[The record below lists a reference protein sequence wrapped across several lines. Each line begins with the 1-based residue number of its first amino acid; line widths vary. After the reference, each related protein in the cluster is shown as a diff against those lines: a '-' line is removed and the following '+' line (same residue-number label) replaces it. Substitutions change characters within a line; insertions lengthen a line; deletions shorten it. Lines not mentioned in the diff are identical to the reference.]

1 MKAHKIITIITIILA
16 IIIISIASFEGVYKL
31 KEYKVVNV
39 VPDYLLSMEFKN
51 SRVAN
56 FIVSDEVSETK
67 IYDKDGNE
75 VTEEQEGIEYTEENG
90 YKTVETKVNSEES
103 LNVSN
108 YKLSKKII
116 EKRLKDIKAEQYT
129 IKLDESNGKIQ
140 LEIPENEDTDEIL
153 AVLAQKGVFELQDS
167 ETKEVL
173 LNNSNIKNAAVVY
186 GQTESG
192 VSVYLQIKFDKE
204 GTSKLEEIS
213 KKYIKTTEQQT
224 NEAGETEDKEVTKE
238 VSIVFDGQEYRS
250 TYFGDT
256 ISDGTLNVAM
266 GSGKDSASV
275 ENYVLVANELKAIL
289 NSGILPIQYEISENT
304 VSPRI
309 TTENIKIAAYV
320 VLAMFAISL
329 IYFIFK
335 LKFKGILAAVL
346 QIGYVALLL
355 LTLRYTNVVISLE
368 GIVGIMVGIIL
379 NYMFIYFAF
388 RNIEDD
394 YVKGTMAKFAIKLIP
409 IYIIAIVFTFNRLTN
424 IASLGMTL
432 VWGLIILYLYN
443 LIFTQVAVKEIKN
456 N

>member
-129 IKLDESNGKIQ
+129 IKLDESNGNIQ

-173 LNNSNIKNAAVVY
+173 LNNSNIKNATVVY

-224 NEAGETEDKEVTKE
+224 NEAGETEDEEVIRE

>member
-16 IIIISIASFEGVYKL
+16 IIIISIASFGGIYKL

-129 IKLDESNGKIQ
+129 IKLDESNGNIQ

>member
-320 VLAMFAISL
+320 VLAIFAISL

>member
-129 IKLDESNGKIQ
+129 IKLDESNGNIQ

>member
-129 IKLDESNGKIQ
+129 IKLDESNGNIQ

-309 TTENIKIAAYV
+309 TTENIKVAEYV
-320 VLAMFAISL
+320 VLAIFAISL
-329 IYFIFK
+329 IYLIFK

>member
-16 IIIISIASFEGVYKL
+16 IIIISIASFGGIYKL

-129 IKLDESNGKIQ
+129 IKLDESNGNIQ

-173 LNNSNIKNAAVVY
+173 LNNSNIKNATVVY

-224 NEAGETEDKEVTKE
+224 NEAGETEDEEVIKE
-238 VSIVFDGQEYRS
+238 VSIVFDGQEYIS

-320 VLAMFAISL
+320 VLAIFAISL

>member
-1 MKAHKIITIITIILA
+1 MKAHKIITITTIILA
-16 IIIISIASFEGVYKL
+16 IIIISIASFGGIYKL

-39 VPDYLLSMEFKN
+39 VPDYLLSMEFNN

-56 FIVSDEVSETK
+56 FSVSNEVAETK

-75 VTEEQEGIEYTEENG
+75 ITEKQDGIEYTEENG
-90 YKTVETKVNSEES
+90 YKIVETKVNNEES
-103 LNVSN
+103 LNDSN

-129 IKLDESNGKIQ
+129 IKLDESNGNIQ
-140 LEIPENEDTDEIL
+140 LEIPENDDTDEIL

-173 LNNSNIKNAAVVY
+173 LNNSNIKSVAVVY
-186 GQTESG
+186 GQTESE
-192 VSVYLQIKFDKE
+192 VSVYLQIKFNKE
-204 GTSKLEEIS
+204 GTIKLEEIS
-213 KKYIKTTEQQT
+213 KKYIKTTEQET
-224 NEAGETEDKEVTKE
+224 NENGETEDKEVTKE

-266 GSGKDSASV
+266 GSGENNSSI

-289 NSGILPIQYEISENT
+289 NSGVLPIQYEISENT
-304 VSPRI
+304 ISPRI
-309 TTENIKIAAYV
+309 TTENIKIVAYI
-320 VLAMFAISL
+320 VLAIFAISL
-329 IYFIFK
+329 VYFVIK
-335 LKFKGILAAVL
+335 LKLRGILAAVL
-346 QIGYVALLL
+346 QIGYVAILLL
-355 LTLRYTNVVISLE
+355 ILRYTNVVISLE
-368 GIVGIMVGIIL
+368 GIVGILVGIII

-388 RNIEDD
+388 KNIEDD
-394 YVKGTMAKFAIKLIP
+394 YVKGTMAKFAVRLIP

-424 IASLGMTL
+424 IASLGMTI

-443 LIFTQVAVKEIKN
+443 LIFTQVTVKEIKK
-456 N
+456 

>member
-56 FIVSDEVSETK
+56 FIISDEVSETK

-129 IKLDESNGKIQ
+129 IKLDESNGNIQ

-320 VLAMFAISL
+320 VLAIFAISL

>member
-1 MKAHKIITIITIILA
+1 MKAHKIITITTIILA
-16 IIIISIASFEGVYKL
+16 IIIISIASFGGIYKL

-56 FIVSDEVSETK
+56 FIISDEVSETK
-67 IYDKDGNE
+67 IYDKDGKE

-90 YKTVETKVNSEES
+90 YKTVEIKVNSQES
-103 LNVSN
+103 LNASN

-129 IKLDESNGKIQ
+129 IKLDESNGNIQ
-140 LEIPENEDTDEIL
+140 LEIPENDDTDEIL

-309 TTENIKIAAYV
+309 TTENIKVAEYV
-320 VLAMFAISL
+320 VLAIFGISL
-329 IYFIFK
+329 IYLIFK

-394 YVKGTMAKFAIKLIP
+394 YIKDTMAKFAVRLIP
-409 IYIIAIVFTFNRLTN
+409 IYIIAIIFTFNRLTN

>member
-56 FIVSDEVSETK
+56 FIISDEVSETK
-67 IYDKDGNE
+67 IYDKDGKE

-129 IKLDESNGKIQ
+129 IKLDESNGNIQ

-309 TTENIKIAAYV
+309 TTENIKVAEYV
-320 VLAMFAISL
+320 VLAIFAISL
-329 IYFIFK
+329 IYLIFK

>member
-1 MKAHKIITIITIILA
+1 MKAHKIITITTIILS
-16 IIIISIASFEGVYKL
+16 IIIISIASFGGIYKL

-56 FIVSDEVSETK
+56 FSVSDEVEETK

-75 VTEEQEGIEYTEENG
+75 ITEKQDGIEYTEENG
-90 YKTVETKVNSEES
+90 YKIVETKVNTEES
-103 LNVSN
+103 LNDSN

-129 IKLDESNGKIQ
+129 IRLNESNGNIQ
-140 LEIPENEDTDEIL
+140 LEIPENDDANEIL
-153 AVLAQKGVFELQDS
+153 AVLAQKGIFELQDS

-173 LNNSNIKNAAVVY
+173 LNNSNIKSVAVVY

-192 VSVYLQIKFDKE
+192 VSVYLQIKFNKE
-204 GTSKLEEIS
+204 GTIKLEEIS
-213 KKYIKTTEQQT
+213 KKYIKTTEQET
-224 NEAGETEDKEVTKE
+224 NENGETEDKEVTKE

-266 GSGKDSASV
+266 GSGQDNSSI

-289 NSGILPIQYEISENT
+289 NSGVLPIQYEISENT
-304 VSPRI
+304 ISPRI
-309 TTENIKIAAYV
+309 TTENIKVVAYI
-320 VLAMFAISL
+320 VLAIFAISL
-329 IYFIFK
+329 VYFVIK
-335 LKFKGILAAVL
+335 LKLRGILAAVL
-346 QIGYVALLL
+346 QIGYVAILLL
-355 LTLRYTNVVISLE
+355 ILRYTNVVISLE
-368 GIVGIMVGIIL
+368 GIVGILVGIII

-388 RNIEDD
+388 KNIEDD
-394 YVKGTMAKFAIKLIP
+394 YVKGTMAKFAVRLIP

-424 IASLGMTL
+424 IASLGMTI

-443 LIFTQVAVKEIKN
+443 LIFTQVIVKEIKK
-456 N
+456 

>member
-1 MKAHKIITIITIILA
+1 MKAHKIITITTIILA

-320 VLAMFAISL
+320 VLAIFAISL

>member
-129 IKLDESNGKIQ
+129 IKLDESNGNIQ

-173 LNNSNIKNAAVVY
+173 LNNSNIKNATVVY